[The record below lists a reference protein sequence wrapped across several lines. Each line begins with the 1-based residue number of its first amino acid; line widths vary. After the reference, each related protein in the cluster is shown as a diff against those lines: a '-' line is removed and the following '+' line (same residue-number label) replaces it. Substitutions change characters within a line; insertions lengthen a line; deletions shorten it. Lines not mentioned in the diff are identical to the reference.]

1 MRKILKNNKN
11 KILKSK
17 KMKMTMIISKNLKS
31 KKAQTILKIMNK
43 ILMRRLI
50 LIQSNKMKMHSFDA
64 KPKPRP
70 ITSWG
75 RGPNA
80 MGQQPVSQE

>member
-11 KILKSK
+11 KILKSKNK

-43 ILMRRLI
+43 ILMNRLI
-50 LIQSNKMKMHSFDA
+50 LIKSNKMRMLTK
-64 KPKPRP
+64 KLL
-70 ITSWG
+70 
-75 RGPNA
+75 
-80 MGQQPVSQE
+80 